1 MSDQYLYPFDPT
13 GKAASNKVVGEQQIL
28 SPPSWTDFYF
38 IIPKMAPFFREGL
51 KLVHMPSGRELVEG
65 IDYHLTHQFKDAT
78 IGTAKPVYG
87 SITFLDKQLTGVVS
101 LTYQTLGGRWILDEQ
116 KIIEI
121 LSNTKLNPRITTWE
135 QVIGGMPVKFPPID
149 HEWHVDDLIG
159 MKEVVDATI
168 AIAEALGAEGG
179 VGESHIADRNNPHRV
194 TKAQVG
200 LDKVE
205 NYPVATRE
213 EAEQGTA
220 NNRYMTPE
228 RTKQAIQVQ
237 VASAVNDHAERRDN
251 PHGTTKE
258 QVGLSEVPNWGPATG
273 EDAVAG
279 IAGDKI
285 MSPATTRQA
294 VDAWV
299 GNTLRQHIEDQNN
312 PHGTTKKHVGLE
324 YVENYPVA
332 SQEEAEQGVANN
344 RYMTPERTKQA
355 IQAQVTG
362 AVSEHVERKDN
373 PHETTKEQVGLSEVP
388 NWGPATIEDAVIGT
402 ADDKIMSPATTRQAV
417 DVWVGN
423 ALQQHI
429 DEVTFLLGQKLGV
442 NDKAADSAL
451 LDGMDINGV
460 LNYVAWG
467 LDDRFTSQYL
477 IPSPT
482 DGVSYILIGGVGY
495 YDPSTPTVEPDL
507 TVYPYEPDFNE
518 DGEIIRYPDL
528 VFLLTGIGSD
538 YHQPTT
544 VHLVRVSRE
553 PKGDVEVFNL
563 TGAQTE
569 SKLGITLGENGEYH
583 LWLKG
588 EDKRT
593 RTTLTILSPTEGF
606 NFFLES
612 YADEPP
618 GIIYLDEITLW
629 SAKTLPKATEEQAR
643 RGEDDSTFMTPK
655 KTREAVVA
663 VLNEAG
669 IRYDEDLGRW
679 VLDGNLGE
687 DDSPTP

>member
-205 NYPVATRE
+205 NYPVASRE
-213 EAEQGTA
+213 EAEQGVA

-237 VASAVNDHAERRDN
+237 VASAVNEHAERKDN
-251 PHGTTKE
+251 PHETTKE

-299 GNTLRQHIEDQNN
+299 GNTLRQHIEDQDN
-312 PHGTTKKHVGLE
+312 PHGIT
-324 YVENYPVA
+324 
-332 SQEEAEQGVANN
+332 AEKLGV
-344 RYMTPERTKQA
+344 MTA
-355 IQAQVTG
+355 
-362 AVSEHVERKDN
+362 
-373 PHETTKEQVGLSEVP
+373 
-388 NWGPATIEDAVIGT
+388 
-402 ADDKIMSPATTRQAV
+402 
-417 DVWVGN
+417 
-423 ALQQHI
+423 

-442 NDKAADSAL
+442 NEKAADSAR
-451 LDGMDINGV
+451 LDGMDIAGV
-460 LNYVAWG
+460 LDYVARG
-467 LDDRFTSQYL
+467 LDDRLTSQYL

-482 DGVSYILIGGVGY
+482 DGVSYILIGGVGI
-495 YDPSTPTVEPDL
+495 YDPATPTVEPDL
-507 TVYPYEPDFNE
+507 TVYPYEPDFDE

-528 VFLLTGIGSD
+528 VFMLTGIGSD

-553 PKGDVEVFNL
+553 PKGDVEIFNL

-606 NFFLES
+606 DFFLES

-679 VLDGNLGE
+679 VLDGNLG
-687 DDSPTP
+687 DDNSPTP